1 MYPDTWLNR
10 LAATL
15 ALGLLA
21 GCASLPSS
29 DTEGRALLLGHW
41 YGEYACGGGCA
52 DRDLL
57 RWTRINAPDGTQRV
71 HFRYTLR
78 GKVVE
83 NVVRTGRWG
92 YEGGTYWLTCETYE
106 VEGRREPCP
115 DSRYDF
121 VVESLDAGAMRYR
134 SDKYRIRY
142 EARRVADDFRMGD

>member
-1 MYPDTWLNR
+1 MRLAL
-10 LAATL
+10 LAAT
-15 ALGLLA
+15 LLA
-21 GCASLPSS
+21 GCASLPTS
-29 DTEGRALLLGHW
+29 DAEGRALLVGHW
-41 YGEYACGGGCA
+41 YGEYTCAGGCA

-57 RWTRINAPDGTQRV
+57 RWTRVNGPDGVQRV
-71 HFRYTLR
+71 HFRYYLR

-92 YEGGTYWLTCETYE
+92 YESGTYWLTCETYE

-121 VVESLDAGAMRYR
+121 VVESLDAHAMRYR

-142 EARRVADDFRMGD
+142 EARRVADDFRLVD